1 MAYLCAVVRTRA
13 QPLTS
18 VIVGLILAMPIW
30 THVKTEKSLSTLCR
44 KSWIFYGY
52 SGVLPQEK
60 LTEWVKINTVRKVI
74 SQTKVVKIN
83 SLG

>member
-1 MAYLCAVVRTRA
+1 M
-13 QPLTS
+13 
-18 VIVGLILAMPIW
+18 
-30 THVKTEKSLSTLCR
+30 KTEKSLSTLCR